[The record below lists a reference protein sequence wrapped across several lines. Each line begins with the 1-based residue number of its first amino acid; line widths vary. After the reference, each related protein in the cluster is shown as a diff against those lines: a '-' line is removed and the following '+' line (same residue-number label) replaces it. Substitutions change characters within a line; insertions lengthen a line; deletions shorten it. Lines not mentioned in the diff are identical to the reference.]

1 MVVLDV
7 GNVCVVVDFCVS
19 GSLFTTTGMLI
30 VILFPPIVC
39 VVKNVSRVRASPL
52 DVRLSSIAFDECM
65 DVLSTEFRS

>member
-39 VVKNVSRVRASPL
+39 VVKNVSRGASTL

>member
-39 VVKNVSRVRASPL
+39 VVKNVSRGASPL

>member
-39 VVKNVSRVRASPL
+39 VVKNVSRGAAPL